1 MKRESTVIIILIM
14 PIASRKMYC
23 TLVGFCAP
31 HVKGCNIKLLSTI
44 RLGSNKILKGAHT
57 FRGKTRIS

>member
-1 MKRESTVIIILIM
+1 M

-23 TLVGFCAP
+23 TLMGFCAP

-44 RLGSNKILKGAHT
+44 RLGSNKTLKGAHT
-57 FRGKTRIS
+57 FLGKIKIS